1 MHHLT
6 IEVFAIWHFVATQ
19 RHKIYACTHTGER
32 AHELVW
38 MCARASE
45 TGRDRERERHSRKAL
60 RVRPASATSRGL
72 EPTKPWCSTFK
83 RALCTLKTALYTLKT
98 ALYTLNIAQCT
109 LKTALRALRLPSHL
123 HPTRTL
129 SLSYTHSL
137 SPPLSPHTYAHA
149 CTHLHICT
157 HAHMHTHT
165 HTHACARAPTRTR
178 TRAHTRAHVHTHTH
192 IHTLKRVCEHTR
204 TRIHTHKQTH
214 FHTHKHLP
222 SVRHEWWKAQL
233 ECHRQLWIASCSS
246 KLVLLLSLPSMHT
259 NKLLWVCICTCTCK
273 KKSKASA
280 HKDKQRVKTI
290 QILQGV
296 ETNDGMD

>member
-165 HTHACARAPTRTR
+165 HTRMRARTYTHTHTRT
-178 TRAHTRAHVHTHTH
+178 HTRTCTYTYTHTHTQTRMRTHTHTH
-192 IHTLKRVCEHTR
+192 TYTQANTFSHAQTPSQCSTRVVE
-204 TRIHTHKQTH
+204 
-214 FHTHKHLP
+214 
-222 SVRHEWWKAQL
+222 
-233 ECHRQLWIASCSS
+233 
-246 KLVLLLSLPSMHT
+246 
-259 NKLLWVCICTCTCK
+259 
-273 KKSKASA
+273 SA
-280 HKDKQRVKTI
+280 ARVS
-290 QILQGV
+290 
-296 ETNDGMD
+296 